1 MMVSVTV
8 IFRHISLALFIAVN
22 FAFARFIELDLE
34 RTAVPLHEKKSTH
47 DLNEFT
53 MALNGASRLRYG
65 KRSDGSVDPAA
76 LYEQFLAAQQFPY
89 EVQEFPAYTQKR
101 SSIYSDPLA
110 LKLVQSLN
118 GAERLRFG
126 RR

>member
-1 MMVSVTV
+1 MVSVTV
-8 IFRHISLALFIAVN
+8 VLRHLALAFFVAVN
-22 FAFARFIELDLE
+22 FAFARFIDFDLDSAAL
-34 RTAVPLHEKKSTH
+34 PLHEKKSTH
-47 DLNEFT
+47 DLNEFA

-65 KRSDGSVDPAA
+65 KRSFG
-76 LYEQFLAAQQFPY
+76 LYEQLLPQQFDSRQ
-89 EVQEFPAYTQKR
+89 EVPEFTGQKR
-101 SSIYSDPLA
+101 NIYSDPLA

>member
-1 MMVSVTV
+1 M
-8 IFRHISLALFIAVN
+8 ILPRHLVVCAVVG
-22 FAFARFIELDLE
+22 FAAILSG
-34 RTAVPLHEKKSTH
+34 AVPLHEKKSTH

-65 KRSDGSVDPAA
+65 KRSGGLFDPSADDQFIP
-76 LYEQFLAAQQFPY
+76 EQFDSFPVY
-89 EVQEFPAYTQKR
+89 MGQQKR
-101 SSIYSDPLA
+101 TRSIYSDPLA

>member
-1 MMVSVTV
+1 MVSVTV
-8 IFRHISLALFIAVN
+8 ILRHILLVVFMAVH
-22 FAFARFIELDLE
+22 FAFARFIELDMDSG
-34 RTAVPLHEKKSTH
+34 AVPLHEKKSTH

-65 KRSDGSVDPAA
+65 KRSGGLFDPSADDQFIP
-76 LYEQFLAAQQFPY
+76 EQFDSFPVY
-89 EVQEFPAYTQKR
+89 MGQQKR
-101 SSIYSDPLA
+101 TRSIYSDPLA